1 MNQSDRKTRLAQRIF
16 VISLLLLFA
25 IVSVQYSLK
34 ALKGKSAI
42 LRWETLIEHLGDE
55 DIYKESLYPNPPI
68 MALMLEP
75 LSALIRQSALAGALT
90 WFYLKVGM
98 AVLCMYWVFRLIET
112 PQQPFPPWAKG
123 LTVVLSIRPIIGD
136 LTHGN
141 INIFILFLVIAS
153 LRAFSRGRDFLA
165 GLLLALSIACKVTP
179 ALFVGYFLWKRGWRV
194 LAGCGV
200 GLALFFVFV
209 PALCIG
215 WQHNLHALESWIE
228 VMILPFV
235 VGGVVTPEH
244 NNQSLPGLIARLLT
258 PAPSFSTYI
267 GDFYVPLRY
276 DNIADIGSSG
286 ARWLVKGFMAAFTV
300 LIVWLC
306 RAPIRERRGDR
317 PAGLFE
323 YAQAVRPV
331 PAKTKIEVR
340 QGWRLA
346 AEYSLVLVGML
357 LFSER
362 TWKHHCVTLL
372 LPFGV
377 LCYGLASVEWPRRQR
392 WLIGGAV
399 GLATLLMTTT
409 STGIYGENLNRL
421 QDQVQ
426 ATSMVI
432 GPAGVIA
439 VTQSGIH
446 TDSYAKTAQ
455 LYGAFVWAYFV
466 LIGGLTVQLA
476 CWRRMANSVALAPE
490 QKQIAA

>member
-16 VISLLLLFA
+16 VILLFVLFA
-25 IVSVQYSLK
+25 AVSVQYSLK
-34 ALKGKSAI
+34 ASKGKSAI
-42 LRWETLIEHLGDE
+42 IRWSSLIQEIDAGD
-55 DIYKESLYPNPPI
+55 DVYKQTLYPNPPI

-75 LSALIRQSALAGALT
+75 LAILISHSALAGALT
-90 WFYLKVGM
+90 WFYLKVAM
-98 AVLCMYWVFRLIET
+98 AVLCMYWVFRMVET
-112 PQQPFPPWAKG
+112 PEHPFPPWAKG
-123 LTVVLSIRPIIGD
+123 LTVLLSIRPIIGD

-165 GLLLALSIACKVTP
+165 GLLLALSIASKVTP
-179 ALFVGYFLWKRGWRV
+179 ALFVGYFLWKRSWRV

-200 GLALFFVFV
+200 GLALFFIFI

-215 WQHNLHALESWIE
+215 WDNNLRSLESWIE
-228 VMILPFV
+228 VMILPFAI
-235 VGGVVTPEH
+235 GGVVTPEH

-267 GDFYVPLRY
+267 GDVYVPLRY

-300 LIVWLC
+300 LVVWRC
-306 RAPIRERRGDR
+306 RTPTHASG
-317 PAGLFE
+317 
-323 YAQAVRPV
+323 
-331 PAKTKIEVR
+331 KTKAEAR

-346 AEYSLVLVGML
+346 AEYSLVLLGML

-372 LPFGV
+372 LPFAV
-377 LCYGLASVEWPRRQR
+377 LCYGLASVDWPRRQR

-409 STGIYGENLNRL
+409 STGIYGEKLNRL
-421 QDQVQ
+421 EDQVQ

-432 GPAGVIA
+432 GPAGVMA
-439 VTQSGIH
+439 ATQSGIH

-476 CWRRMANSVALAPE
+476 GQQCVRSSVTFVPA
-490 QKQIAA
+490 QKQLAA